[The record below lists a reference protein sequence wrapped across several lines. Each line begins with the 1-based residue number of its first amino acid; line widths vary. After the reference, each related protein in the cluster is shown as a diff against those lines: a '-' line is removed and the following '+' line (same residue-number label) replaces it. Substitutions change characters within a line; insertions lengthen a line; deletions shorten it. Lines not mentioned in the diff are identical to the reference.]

1 MNKKKILL
9 LISVIVIALALTG
22 CTVPHDASGKTILID
37 NSTTFKY
44 MFDNEGFFAALLVFP
59 LTKLLNF
66 FANSTGSVFLGIVL
80 VTAIVNIGV
89 VLVTWKQNVAQQKMQ
104 ELQPEMAKI
113 QKKYEG
119 RTDQDSR
126 LRQGQE
132 MQQLYNKHG
141 VNPLA
146 SMATMFIQ
154 MPILLSIYHAVMR
167 SYAVHQ
173 GKFLNM
179 DLEISPL
186 AGFKTGNYGYLVLLV
201 ILLLAQ
207 LASMKIPTF
216 LSELKAKKEA
226 EKHYRKYEKV
236 PNKAQNIMYGFT
248 VMILFMALSMPTAMT
263 IYWIVSSTIL
273 TLKTYIIH
281 VIMERKA
288 NEEISR

>member
-1 MNKKKILL
+1 M
-9 LISVIVIALALTG
+9 ALTG

-173 GKFLNM
+173 ENF
-179 DLEISPL
+179 
-186 AGFKTGNYGYLVLLV
+186 
-201 ILLLAQ
+201 
-207 LASMKIPTF
+207 
-216 LSELKAKKEA
+216 
-226 EKHYRKYEKV
+226 
-236 PNKAQNIMYGFT
+236 
-248 VMILFMALSMPTAMT
+248 
-263 IYWIVSSTIL
+263 
-273 TLKTYIIH
+273 
-281 VIMERKA
+281 
-288 NEEISR
+288 

>member
-66 FANSTGSVFLGIVL
+66 FANSTGSVFLGIVF

-154 MPILLSIYHAVMR
+154 MPILFSIYHAVMR

-273 TLKTYIIH
+273 ALKTYIIH

-288 NEEISR
+288 NEEISG